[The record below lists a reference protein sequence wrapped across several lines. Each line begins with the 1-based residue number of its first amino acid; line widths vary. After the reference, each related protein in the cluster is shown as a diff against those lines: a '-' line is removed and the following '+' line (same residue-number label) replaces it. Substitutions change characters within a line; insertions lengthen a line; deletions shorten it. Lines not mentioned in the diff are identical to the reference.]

1 MKIPSLVTSAILVIT
16 FVLPTTIVAAQP
28 KPNSPEVAKTSIF
41 KSPTA
46 KKISDSVVKKYKK
59 INANPKLVKAKAKTT
74 SIFKKAKAFVHKA
87 TKP

>member
-1 MKIPSLVTSAILVIT
+1 MKIPSLVASAILVISFSFPAT
-16 FVLPTTIVAAQP
+16 NVLAQQ
-28 KPNSPEVAKTSIF
+28 KPNAPVVNKTSIF

-59 INANPKLVKAKAKTT
+59 INAKPGVIKAKAKTT